1 MNTDLNKTSIPSSID
16 ELIQNV
22 EKHPDIY
29 RHLQIFLSHEY
40 TNDAPALGEEY
51 LAVTKNGFAIYRIDD
66 IDYQNGIINI
76 SLTDTTTY
84 QAETYILDIND
95 KNPKC
100 IFLRWKDVKE
110 MVFNECIR
118 SDRNND
124 ELLEFIE

>member
-1 MNTDLNKTSIPSSID
+1 MNTDLNKPSTPSSID
-16 ELIQNV
+16 ELILNV

-51 LAVTKNGFAIYRIDD
+51 LAVTKNGFALYRMND

-76 SLTDTTTY
+76 SLTDTTTN

-100 IFLRWKDVKE
+100 IFLRWKDIRN
-110 MVFNECIR
+110 MVLDECMR
-118 SDRNND
+118 SNKND
-124 ELLEFIE
+124 DDLLEFI